1 MRDKGEAMGLTFSS
15 FPWLA
20 ASLLSP
26 CVVWLQMLTHLRS
39 GRHFEVFEVK
49 KKKSLS
55 HFTQCWCPWV
65 RSQGS
70 HAVSS
75 VGVELSRESS
85 SFPDTQGSFLK
96 SRRKKASSI
105 NLKSMKR
112 KVNRKMLAG

>member
-1 MRDKGEAMGLTFSS
+1 MGFKFSS
-15 FPWLA
+15 SPWLA

-26 CVVWLQMLTHLRS
+26 CVVWLRILTHLRR
-39 GRHFEVFEVK
+39 GRHFEVK
-49 KKKSLS
+49 KASLAS
-55 HFTQCWCPWV
+55 QCWCPWV

-75 VGVELSRESS
+75 SVGVELSCESS

-112 KVNRKMLAG
+112 KANGKMLAG